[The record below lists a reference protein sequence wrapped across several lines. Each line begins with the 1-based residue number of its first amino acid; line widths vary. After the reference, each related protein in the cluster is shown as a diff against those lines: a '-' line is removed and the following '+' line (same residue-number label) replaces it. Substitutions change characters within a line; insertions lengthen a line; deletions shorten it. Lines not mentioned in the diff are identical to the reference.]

1 MIKEILIYE
10 KDKDVLTQKSEE
22 VKEINDEIKQLIQD
36 LKDKFAN
43 SPALNGKPDKIKE
56 SILAGML
63 RKELSNNVLTE
74 QEYVVESG
82 KTVAQYLKEINA
94 TELEM
99 IRYEVGEGIEK
110 VEVDFASEVAAQMK
124 K

>member
-1 MIKEILIYE
+1 
-10 KDKDVLTQKSEE
+10 
-22 VKEINDEIKQLIQD
+22 
-36 LKDKFAN
+36 
-43 SPALNGKPDKIKE
+43 
-56 SILAGML
+56 ML

>member
-1 MIKEILIYE
+1 MHIVAMNPEY
-10 KDKDVLTQKSEE
+10 
-22 VKEINDEIKQLIQD
+22 INEQQVPANIIQD

-110 VEVDFASEVAAQMK
+110 VEVDFASEVAAQIK

>member
-1 MIKEILIYE
+1 MHIVAMNPEY
-10 KDKDVLTQKSEE
+10 
-22 VKEINDEIKQLIQD
+22 INEQQVPPNIIQD

>member
-1 MIKEILIYE
+1 MHIVAMNPEY
-10 KDKDVLTQKSEE
+10 
-22 VKEINDEIKQLIQD
+22 INEQQVPANIIQD

>member
-1 MIKEILIYE
+1 MANNYIRSQAKLANIKLWEIA
-10 KDKDVLTQKSEE
+10 
-22 VKEINDEIKQLIQD
+22 DELNISD
-36 LKDKFAN
+36 TKF
-43 SPALNGKPDKIKE
+43 SK
-56 SILAGML
+56 ML